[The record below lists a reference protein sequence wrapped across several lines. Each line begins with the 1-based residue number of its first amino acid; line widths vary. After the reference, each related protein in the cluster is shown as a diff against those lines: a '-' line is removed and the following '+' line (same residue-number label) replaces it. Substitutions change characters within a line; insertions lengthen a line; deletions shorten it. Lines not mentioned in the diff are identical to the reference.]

1 MVTTNIDITVCP
13 TTQYDNKLLLS
24 QVPDQSLQADITGL
38 SPATNYSLAV
48 TAHTNYGSHTGPVS
62 YALTLDDGKF
72 DVNIN

>member
-1 MVTTNIDITVCP
+1 MILRYVLPHNIII
-13 TTQYDNKLLLS
+13 KHFLLLLS
-24 QVPDQSLQADITGL
+24 QVPDQPLQADITGL

-72 DVNIN
+72 DVNIK